1 MKTLSKIIFLLIG
14 WKVIGTFNF
23 PRKCVIIAAPH
34 TSNWDF
40 FVGRLYA
47 YIAQIRP
54 KYLIKSTFFI
64 PVLGTLFKWNGGIPV
79 YRNSKNNVVDQMVNN
94 FNNSNKLMIGIAPE
108 GTRSRVKKWR
118 TGFYHIAFKANVPIF
133 LLALD
138 FQKREIGII
147 NSLDP
152 TGNFKKDML
161 FIEEQFKDF
170 KGKNQTNF
178 NSKIF

>member
-1 MKTLSKIIFLLIG
+1 
-14 WKVIGTFNF
+14 
-23 PRKCVIIAAPH
+23 
-34 TSNWDF
+34 
-40 FVGRLYA
+40 
-47 YIAQIRP
+47 
-54 KYLIKSTFFI
+54 
-64 PVLGTLFKWNGGIPV
+64 
-79 YRNSKNNVVDQMVNN
+79 
-94 FNNSNKLMIGIAPE
+94 
-108 GTRSRVKKWR
+108 
-118 TGFYHIAFKANVPIF
+118 F